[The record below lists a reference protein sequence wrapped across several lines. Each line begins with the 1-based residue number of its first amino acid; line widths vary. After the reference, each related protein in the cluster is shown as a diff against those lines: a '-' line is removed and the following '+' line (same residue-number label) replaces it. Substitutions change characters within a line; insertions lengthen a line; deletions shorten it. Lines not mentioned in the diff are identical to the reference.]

1 MLVNN
6 LNGWKYQVG
15 DRVRI
20 EPNRGFH
27 KTGEIIGT
35 IFAFENNNVGHTV
48 GVILESHN
56 GRTISS
62 DEGFAILRFGLPW
75 GNFDKFVTEEGHLGK
90 YYRWFPP
97 NLVTIIE
104 KASNKKTLRVLI
116 EELNTDIISNG

>member
-6 LNGWKYQVG
+6 LNGWKFQVG

-20 EPNRGFH
+20 NPSGGFH

-35 IFAFENNNVGHTV
+35 IFAFSNNNV

-56 GRTISS
+56 GRAILSE
-62 DEGFAILRFGLPW
+62 EGFAVLRFGLPW
-75 GNFDKFVTEEGHLGK
+75 GNFDKFVAEEGHLGK

-104 KASNKKTLRVLI
+104 KVSDKKTLRVLI